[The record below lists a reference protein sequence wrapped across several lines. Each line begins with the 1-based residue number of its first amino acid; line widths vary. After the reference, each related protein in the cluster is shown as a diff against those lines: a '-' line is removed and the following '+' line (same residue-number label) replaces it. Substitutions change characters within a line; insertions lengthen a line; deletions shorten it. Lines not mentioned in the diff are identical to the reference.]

1 MLPHGPDAQA
11 FEHASIV
18 ELKPVKLEGT
28 MAFMFETRFPQHV
41 TPYAAEL
48 DTLQSDYAD
57 CWNGLQKRFDP
68 TRP

>member
-1 MLPHGPDAQA
+1 
-11 FEHASIV
+11 
-18 ELKPVKLEGT
+18 VKLEGT